1 MLRCKLD
8 HRLDIAGTRGESCP
22 HGTENHSQGGTG
34 LRDVRRLLQTS
45 NPRLA
50 PGKDLVSSMGYYS
63 YCGVVMRRPGGEPAG
78 TGDLG
83 AGCSSVIT
91 EIH

>member
-34 LRDVRRLLQTS
+34 LRDVRRLGFKLQT
-45 NPRLA
+45 RDLE
-50 PGKDLVSSMGYYS
+50 DLVSSMGYYS
-63 YCGVVMRRPGGEPAG
+63 YCGGGY
-78 TGDLG
+78 
-83 AGCSSVIT
+83 
-91 EIH
+91 